1 MQLNALTPLQ
11 QQLIKLPI
19 VLSAR
24 TWQEAVYTDHPF
36 EWDDFEQR
44 LVEVIRASYRAILQ
58 RPEVSVLCS
67 YTYDFGLYRLPPQ
80 HQQDEFH
87 WLDLRLAVERN
98 HDVPTLLRIMLRSEN
113 SQSTGRT
120 LGMLFEPGLMVM
132 TRGVGQ
138 LKEQGLLDIAPYLGR
153 HLAGD
158 WGELDED
165 DKLSNLQALQD
176 GTRLVSAYDI
186 DAGGYTRLYII
197 TEADRSAT
205 TLLLPHES

>member
-24 TWQEAVYTDHPF
+24 TWQEAVYTEHPF
-36 EWDDFEQR
+36 EWEDFEQR
-44 LVEVIRASYRAILQ
+44 LTEVIRASYRAILQ

-67 YTYDFGLYRLPPQ
+67 YTYDFGFFRLPPK
-80 HQQDEFH
+80 HLQDQFH
-87 WLDLRLAVERN
+87 WLDLRLIVEREQ
-98 HDVPTLLRIMLRSEN
+98 DVPTLLRIMLRSET

-120 LGMLFEPGLMVM
+120 QSMLFEPGRLLKTQSVS
-132 TRGVGQ
+132 Q
-138 LKEQGLLDIAPYLGR
+138 LEQQGLLDIAPYLGR

-165 DKLSNLQALQD
+165 DKLSNEQALHN
-176 GTRLVSAYDI
+176 GTWLFSAYDI
-186 DAGGYTRLYII
+186 DAGDNKRLYII

-205 TLLLPHES
+205 TVLLPYEY